1 MRLKPSTSLFF
12 FSLAVLASAC
22 VKEVKDVRDIP
33 EKSPVAVESVPF
45 YQKGSQAFD
54 TNEAINWEKEAA
66 AEAIKKRSEERKG
79 IDFKIFDPWLPPTD
93 VKSAELSA
101 ALQFLPKDY
110 YGYPDWVAAVQRG
123 IIKPKDALPGKVET
137 TPAEKQET
145 FDEDII
151 FEINDRLMYNVR
163 FPHKVHNF
171 WLSCKVCHPAI
182 FKPKRGANIFSMYD
196 IWDGKFCGR
205 CHGKVAFQPK
215 GYNNCRKCHSSK
227 KKTMGIQ

>member
-1 MRLKPSTSLFF
+1 MRLRQLTGLLL
-12 FSLAVLASAC
+12 FSLAALAASC

-33 EKSPVAVESVPF
+33 EKSPIAVESVPY
-45 YQKGSQAFD
+45 YQKGSLAFD
-54 TNEAINWEKEAA
+54 TKESINREKDAA
-66 AEAIKKRSEERKG
+66 AEAIKRRIEGAGK

-93 VKSAELSA
+93 VKSEKLAA

-110 YGYPDWVAAVQRG
+110 YGYPDWTSAVQKG
-123 IIKPKDALPGKVET
+123 IIRPQASLPGKAET
-137 TPAEKQET
+137 ATAGQEET
-145 FDEDII
+145 FDEDIV

-182 FKPKRGANIFSMYD
+182 FKPKKGANVFSMYD

-215 GYNNCRKCHSSK
+215 GYNNCRRCHSSK
-227 KKTMGIQ
+227 KKTMGIR